1 MANINLKS
9 NLWYVEYITPWQ
21 VGVYGVTQVLVH
33 KKTLYQEMQI
43 VEIGKHG
50 KCLIL
55 DGQWQSCTS
64 DEFLYHEALVHPAMI
79 CHPSPRKVLVLGG
92 GEGATIREVLRWKT
106 VERVM
111 MVDIDGEVVE
121 ACREHLPEMHQNAFD
136 DPRVELVIDDA
147 LHVLEITSEQWDVV
161 ISDLS
166 DPCEDGPSC
175 ELFTKEYFEK
185 LKRVLA
191 PEGFLVIQA
200 GNVAPIDISLHAR
213 IVRTLNTVFLHVHSY
228 ASFIPIFTLPWGFV
242 LCSSQPIQTQPNPVI
257 IDQLLADK
265 TVGGFQLLDG
275 ISLLGLLQTPVYIR
289 RAIEQQ
295 TQIYTLT
302 ERPDYLKIHSKSTN

>member
-1 MANINLKS
+1 MADINIKS
-9 NLWYVEYITPWQ
+9 NLWHVEYLTPWQ

-33 KKTLYQEMQI
+33 KKTPYQEMQI

-50 KCLIL
+50 KGLIL

-92 GEGATIREVLRWKT
+92 GEGATIREVLRWKS

-121 ACREHLPEMHQNAFD
+121 ACREHLSEMHQNAFD

-166 DPCEDGPSC
+166 DPYEDGPSC
-175 ELFTKEYFEK
+175 QLFTKEYFEK
-185 LKRVLA
+185 LKRVLT
-191 PEGFLVIQA
+191 PEGFLVLQA
-200 GNVAPIDISLHAR
+200 GNVAPVDISLHAR
-213 IVRTLNTVFLHVHSY
+213 IVRTLNSVFPHVHSY
-228 ASFIPIFTLPWGFV
+228 TSFIPIFALPWGFV
-242 LCSSQPIQTQPNPVI
+242 LSSYQPIQTQPNPVA
-257 IDQLLADK
+257 IDQLLADQ

-295 TQIYTLT
+295 TQIYTLK
-302 ERPDYLKIHSKSTN
+302 ELPDYHKIHS